1 MLRISKTF
9 EDNETITLRLDG
21 RLDQA
26 SAAELEENVREHRN
40 GKSRAIILD
49 FAGVVFV
56 DDAGVELLRRVKD
69 RRTRITNCSLFVKA
83 LISDFLE
90 EGE

>member
-1 MLRISKTF
+1 MLRITKIF
-9 EDNETITLRLDG
+9 EDNETVTLRLDG

-26 SAAELEENVREHRN
+26 SMAELEENVREHRN
-40 GKSRAIILD
+40 GNSRSITLD
-49 FAGVVFV
+49 FAGLLFV

-69 RRTRITNCSLFVKA
+69 RRTRIINCSLFVKA

>member
-1 MLRISKTF
+1 MLRITQTV
-9 EDNETITLRLDG
+9 EDSETVRLRLDG

-40 GKSRAIILD
+40 GKSKSIILD

-56 DDAGVELLRRVKD
+56 DDTAVELLRRTKD
-69 RRTRITNCSLFVKA
+69 GRTKIINCSLFVKA

-90 EGE
+90 EG

>member
-1 MLRISKTF
+1 M
-9 EDNETITLRLDG
+9 EDTETIRLRLDG

-26 SAAELEENVREHRN
+26 SATELEENVREHRN
-40 GKSRAIILD
+40 GKSKAIILD

-56 DDAGVELLRRVKD
+56 DDAAVELLRRIKD
-69 RRTRITNCSLFVKA
+69 GGTQIINCSLFVKA

-90 EGE
+90 EG